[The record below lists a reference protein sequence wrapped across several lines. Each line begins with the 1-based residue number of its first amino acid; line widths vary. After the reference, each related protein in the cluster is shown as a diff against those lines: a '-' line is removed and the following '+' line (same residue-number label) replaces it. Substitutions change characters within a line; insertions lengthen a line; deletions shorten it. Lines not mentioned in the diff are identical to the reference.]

1 MQQTIQLGQMAQPS
15 VLLQVKVIVKNLK
28 TMVDNKVNESE
39 FCQVLGI
46 TPWHYSLQGIAVTAA
61 VFVLILIVCGF
72 AEWLNGS
79 AV

>member
-1 MQQTIQLGQMAQPS
+1 MQQTIQLGQMVQPS
-15 VLLQVKVIVKNLK
+15 VLSQVKAVVKSLK
-28 TMVDNKVNESE
+28 AKVDNKVNESE

-61 VFVLILIVCGF
+61 VFVIILMVCGF

-79 AV
+79 AL

>member
-1 MQQTIQLGQMAQPS
+1 MQQTIQLGQVQPS
-15 VLLQVKVIVKNLK
+15 VLSQVKAVVKSLK
-28 TMVDNKVNESE
+28 TKVDNKVNESE

-61 VFVLILIVCGF
+61 VFVLILMVCGF

-79 AV
+79 AL

>member
-1 MQQTIQLGQMAQPS
+1 MQQTIQLGQVQPS
-15 VLLQVKVIVKNLK
+15 VLSQVKAVVKSLK
-28 TMVDNKVNESE
+28 TKVDNKVNESE

-61 VFVLILIVCGF
+61 VFVLILMVCGF

>member
-1 MQQTIQLGQMAQPS
+1 MVQPS
-15 VLLQVKVIVKNLK
+15 VLSQVKAVVKSLK
-28 TMVDNKVNESE
+28 AKVDNKVNESE

-61 VFVLILIVCGF
+61 VFVIILMVCGF

-79 AV
+79 AL

>member
-1 MQQTIQLGQMAQPS
+1 MQQTILLGQMVQPS
-15 VLLQVKVIVKNLK
+15 VLSKVAAVVKNLK

-61 VFVLILIVCGF
+61 VFVIILMVCGI

-79 AV
+79 AL

>member
-1 MQQTIQLGQMAQPS
+1 MLS
-15 VLLQVKVIVKNLK
+15 QVKAFVKNLK

-61 VFVLILIVCGF
+61 VFVLIIMVCGF
-72 AEWLNGS
+72 AEWLNGC
-79 AV
+79 AL

>member
-1 MQQTIQLGQMAQPS
+1 MQQTIQIGQMVQPS
-15 VLLQVKVIVKNLK
+15 VLSQVKAVVKSLK
-28 TMVDNKVNESE
+28 AKVDNKVNESE

-61 VFVLILIVCGF
+61 VFVIILMVCGF

-79 AV
+79 AL

>member
-1 MQQTIQLGQMAQPS
+1 MQQTIQIGQVYQPS
-15 VLLQVKVIVKNLK
+15 MLSQVKAFVKNLK

-61 VFVLILIVCGF
+61 VFVLIIMVCGF
-72 AEWLNGS
+72 AEWLNGC
-79 AV
+79 AL

>member
-1 MQQTIQLGQMAQPS
+1 MVQPS
-15 VLLQVKVIVKNLK
+15 MLSQVKAVVKSLK
-28 TMVDNKVNESE
+28 ANVDNKVNESE

-61 VFVLILIVCGF
+61 VFVLILMVCGI

-79 AV
+79 AL